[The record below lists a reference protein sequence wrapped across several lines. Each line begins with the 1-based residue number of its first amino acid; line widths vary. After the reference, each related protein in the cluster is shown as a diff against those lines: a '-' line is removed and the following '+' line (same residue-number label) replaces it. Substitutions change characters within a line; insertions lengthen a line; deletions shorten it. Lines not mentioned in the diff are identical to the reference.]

1 MEEVDQDE
9 SRHINEDSLDRGSEK
24 PQHMQEQRQ
33 NEQLHNVTKNTISQ
47 DSQSIEN
54 DAYSSVPDIKP
65 SDSPYI
71 TNKGQGLGHNLQRPP
86 KSAKIQGVQPRAQTQ
101 MEARRMMAVG
111 EEEIEDE
118 EGDEDEVEH
127 RRVSGRDIGVDKPA
141 SRPQSV
147 QIKLQE
153 IRQEKDRL

>member
-1 MEEVDQDE
+1 
-9 SRHINEDSLDRGSEK
+9 
-24 PQHMQEQRQ
+24 
-33 NEQLHNVTKNTISQ
+33 
-47 DSQSIEN
+47 
-54 DAYSSVPDIKP
+54 
-65 SDSPYI
+65 
-71 TNKGQGLGHNLQRPP
+71 
-86 KSAKIQGVQPRAQTQ
+86 
-101 MEARRMMAVG
+101 MAVG

-127 RRVSGRDIGVDKPA
+127 RRVSGRDVGVDKPA